1 MKKIKIELTEDELH
15 SIMSILTVKSMG
27 GNLDADDKT
36 LGKKIH
42 EALKKL
48 EKKNEKHAWYTRDI
62 YWWGM
67 GEG

>member
-15 SIMSILTVKSMG
+15 SIMSILTVKSMV

-48 EKKNEKHAWYTRDI
+48 EKKNEKHA
-62 YWWGM
+62 
-67 GEG
+67 

>member
-48 EKKNEKHAWYTRDI
+48 EKKNEKHA
-62 YWWGM
+62 
-67 GEG
+67 

>member
-1 MKKIKIELTEDELH
+1 MKKIKIEFTEDELH
-15 SIMSILTVKSMG
+15 SIMSTLTVKSMG

-48 EKKNEKHAWYTRDI
+48 EDKNEKSRTKYA
-62 YWWGM
+62 
-67 GEG
+67 